1 MKKYDLIVRNCSCL
15 RSDLMV
21 ESSKDIGI
29 TNGIIADIVDSGTD
43 ISGDTIVDG
52 QGKLVIPGLV
62 DGHTHV
68 CQQFLRGRTLDEFPM
83 IWARILIPF
92 ESNLQPEDV
101 YWSTQLA
108 CLEMIKSGTTSFADA
123 GGRYMEQAVEA
134 TIDAGMRA
142 FIARS
147 TMDMGA
153 FIPDSMKDTIEDNL
167 KRTEEL
173 FAEYN
178 GAGDGRISIWC
189 GIRQVMT
196 CSPTLI
202 KEISELARQLN
213 TGIHMHLAEHRDE
226 VSFCLQNY
234 GLRPAE
240 LLESLNALGPNL
252 LAAHSVALS
261 EKELELLNKHQ
272 VKIVHCPRNNF
283 DSHGF
288 PKTPRML
295 QMGMTVGLG
304 SDGSATSS
312 LSLFDEMKV
321 FRSGIHAYWG
331 LPIFDPV
338 VLTAEQLIL
347 MITQGGAKSVGL
359 GDLGSIDIGKKADLS
374 LINLEQP
381 HILPTHNILKT
392 LVESVTAHDVTD
404 VVINGRLV
412 MKNREVLTLDEEKIM
427 YEAKKRLKVIGERAG
442 I

>member
-21 ESSKDIGI
+21 ESSKDIAI
-29 TNGIIADIVDSGTD
+29 ANGIIADIVDSGTD

-392 LVESVTAHDVTD
+392 LVEAVTAHDVTD

>member
-29 TNGIIADIVDSGTD
+29 TNGIIADIADSGTD

-92 ESNLQPEDV
+92 ESNLEPEDV

-392 LVESVTAHDVTD
+392 LVEAVTAHDVTD

-427 YEAKKRLKVIGERAG
+427 FEAKKRLKVIGERAG

>member
-1 MKKYDLIVRNCSCL
+1 MKKFDLIVRNCSYL
-15 RSDLMV
+15 RPDLKV
-21 ESSKDIGI
+21 ESSKDIAI
-29 TNGIIADIVDSGTD
+29 ANGIIADIVDSGTD
-43 ISGDTIVDG
+43 INGNTIVDG

-142 FIARS
+142 FVTRS

-392 LVESVTAHDVTD
+392 LVEAVTAHDVTD

-427 YEAKKRLKVIGERAG
+427 FEAKKRLKIIGERAG